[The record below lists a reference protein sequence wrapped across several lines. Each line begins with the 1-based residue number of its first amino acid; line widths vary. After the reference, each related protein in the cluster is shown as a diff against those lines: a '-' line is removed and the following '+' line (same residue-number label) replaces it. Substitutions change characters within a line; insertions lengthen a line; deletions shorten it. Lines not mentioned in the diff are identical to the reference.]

1 MRGFNSTF
9 KWWWWWLEGQLGIG
23 FWGIRGA
30 KVKAEFG
37 IGRREKECVGTEGT
51 KIECAAN

>member
-1 MRGFNSTF
+1 
-9 KWWWWWLEGQLGIG
+9 LEGQLGIG

-37 IGRREKECVGTEGT
+37 IGSREKEFVGTVGT

>member
-23 FWGIRGA
+23 FWGIRDD